1 MYYTQQAAG
10 FILFSPSYSCP
21 YTHTHTL
28 NCYRKDNKCTC
39 IESIDDVVHVHV
51 HVINKKERVLVTIEY
66 FQFSFP
72 LPPLSPNANT
82 LLEFLKCVTGDT
94 PWHAYTCTCTYSP

>member
-39 IESIDDVVHVHV
+39 IDDVVHVHV